1 MKRFL
6 GVIFVL
12 VLLLA
17 LMLSNTNIAF
27 AASIIYVNADAS
39 GANDGSAWTDAYT
52 DLQDALD
59 AASSGDEIWVAKSIY
74 RPDQNSADPNS
85 IGDREA
91 TFELKDKVTL
101 KGGFAGFGE
110 AYFSS
115 IKNGEIKGWNRHKK
129 MTLNLVVPVGK
140 VTFVLF
146 ENKEE
151 LDSKNNF
158 FKVELSSNNYQRL
171 TIPPGVWFAF
181 IGGKYE
187 TNLILNVANIEHDP
201 DELDRLEINQI
212 DCNWNHI

>member
-1 MKRFL
+1 MDEVNID
-6 GVIFVL
+6 GVIIISLKKIHHPKGDILHVIKKRDEGFV
-12 VLLLA
+12 
-17 LMLSNTNIAF
+17 
-27 AASIIYVNADAS
+27 
-39 GANDGSAWTDAYT
+39 
-52 DLQDALD
+52 
-59 AASSGDEIWVAKSIY
+59 
-74 RPDQNSADPNS
+74 
-85 IGDREA
+85 
-91 TFELKDKVTL
+91 
-101 KGGFAGFGE
+101 GFGE
-110 AYFSS
+110 AYFTT
-115 IKNGEIKGWNRHKK
+115 IKDGEIKGWNKHKK

-146 ENKEE
+146 DNKEE
-151 LDSKNNF
+151 IDSKNNF